1 MDTNRRKWSFEKLV
15 GFIRQVHNN
24 LAAQAGP
31 TVNISLMY
39 VSQLADRPGNHTGNS
54 GRR

>member
-31 TVNISLMY
+31 TVKVVPTKQCRFKNTALFCFE
-39 VSQLADRPGNHTGNS
+39 NT
-54 GRR
+54 